1 MAYALKSRK
10 ITFFGFVKLM
20 LYIYHYFTL
29 SFKLPGALRPAK
41 TRKKSNTP
49 PAVGGRRK
57 IGVENYRQI

>member
-10 ITFFGFVKLM
+10 ITFFGFMKLM

-29 SFKLPGALRPAK
+29 SFKLPGAAAPGKNPKEIQYTAR
-41 TRKKSNTP
+41 RW
-49 PAVGGRRK
+49 GRRK